1 MVKPSRMVVVDCPL
15 DMGKLM
21 SDTNHA
27 ANSGQKPS
35 LADQIELLR
44 KRSMAVLAG
53 GGTPQSARHHERGKI
68 LVRDRIDL
76 LLDLESPFLELSP
89 LAAFGLY
96 NNEVPSAGIVTGI
109 GLVHG
114 TPCML
119 IANDATVKGGSFFA
133 ETVRKHFRAQEIAE
147 EHRMP
152 CLYLVDCGGAYL
164 PEQDRVFPDRDHF
177 GGLFYNQ
184 CRMSAAGIPQLS
196 VVFGGCTAGGAYI
209 PALSDEVIMVRG
221 TGRIHLG
228 GPPIVKAAINE
239 IVDGE
244 TLGGA
249 DMHTSVSG
257 VSDYVAANETE
268 ALAKLRAIVSGFAHA
283 RPMAQPSVVPEPPKL
298 NAAELTEI
306 VSVDLRKPYDVREVI
321 GRVVDGSRFEE
332 FKPSYGATLVTGFA
346 SIHGYPVGILA
357 NNGVLFSEAAV
368 KGAHFI
374 ELCDQRHVPLLF
386 LQNITGF
393 MVGTEAERGGI
404 AKHSAKL
411 VYAVSN
417 ARVPKYTVIIGGSY
431 GAGNY
436 GMCGRGFRPRFLFSW
451 PNSRIA
457 TMSPDIAAMVVTELR
472 RSSLKGGADEAAIAE
487 LDARTRSQFEEQSDP
502 YYASARLW
510 DDGIIEPGQ
519 TRDVLGLCLA
529 LSAGEPRDP
538 APRPVYRM

>member
-1 MVKPSRMVVVDCPL
+1 MTTGTSFHDLVA
-15 DMGKLM
+15 
-21 SDTNHA
+21 T
-27 ANSGQKPS
+27 
-35 LADQIELLR
+35 LR
-44 KRSMAVLAG
+44 ERHRAVLAG
-53 GGTPQSARHHERGKI
+53 GGAAQKARHHARGKMA
-68 LVRDRIDL
+68 VRDRIDR
-76 LLDLESPFLELSP
+76 LLDVGSPFLELSP
-89 LAAFGLY
+89 LAAWGLY
-96 NNEVPSAGIVTGI
+96 GGDVASAGIVTGI
-109 GLVHG
+109 GLVHD
-114 TPCML
+114 TPCMV

-133 ETVRKHFRAQEIAE
+133 ETVHKHSRAQEIAE
-147 EHRMP
+147 EHRLP

-177 GGLFYNQ
+177 GGAFWRQ
-184 CRMSAAGIPQLS
+184 CRMSAAGIPQIS
-196 VVFGGCTAGGAYI
+196 AVFGGSTAGGAYI
-209 PALSDEVIMVRG
+209 PALSDEVVMVRG

-249 DMHTSVSG
+249 DMHTTVSG
-257 VSDYVAANETE
+257 VSDHVAADEKE
-268 ALAKLRAIVSGFAHA
+268 ALAKVRAIVASFGDLRRIAPPPFPA
-283 RPMAQPSVVPEPPKL
+283 RPPEAGRSALVDVVP
-298 NAAELTEI
+298 T
-306 VSVDLRKPYDVREVI
+306 DLKQPYDVHEVI
-321 GRVVDGSRFEE
+321 VRMVDEGSIHI
-332 FKPSYGATLVTGFA
+332 FKPDYGETLVCAFA
-346 SIHGYPVGILA
+346 RIHGHPVAILA
-357 NNGVLFSEAAV
+357 NNGVLFSESSV

-374 ELCDQRHVPLLF
+374 ELADQRQIPLLF

-457 TMSPDIAAMVVTELR
+457 TMSPEVAATVVTDLR
-472 RSSLKGGADEAAIAE
+472 RASLKGAADDDVIAD
-487 LDARTRSQFEEQSDP
+487 LDRRTRAQFSEQSDP
-502 YYASARLW
+502 YYATARLW
-510 DDGIIEPGQ
+510 DDGILEPDQ
-519 TRDVLGLCLA
+519 TRDVLGLCLSLA
-529 LSAGEPRDP
+529 AGEPRDT